1 VPCSAPLVTKVTCV
15 DTTITCG
22 SATD

>member
-1 VPCSAPLVTKVTCV
+1 VACSAPLVTKVTCV